1 MKLNKNL
8 VPVVFSGMLMVT
20 LSCGNNKDKADAYGN
35 FESDEVIISAQNT
48 GDLIMFDIE
57 EGMQLKK
64 GQLVGIIDTTSLVL
78 QKKQILAQK
87 RVLTAKNENI
97 RSQLEVQAEQLKNL
111 EREKSRLENLF
122 RQEAATEQQ
131 YEDMKGNVDVAHKQ
145 LESVKTQFRSVD
157 AEGKVLESQL
167 NLIQNQLDNCMII
180 NPLDGVVLEKYANNY
195 ELVTVGKSLYKIAN
209 LKDMELLVYVSGS
222 QLAGLHIG
230 DSVKVFVDNS
240 SNGLMEFPAV
250 ISWVSSEAEF
260 TPKIIQTREERINM
274 VYGVKL
280 IVKND
285 GTIKIGMPGEVK
297 FNPDNQEK

>member
-222 QLAGLHIG
+222 
-230 DSVKVFVDNS
+230 
-240 SNGLMEFPAV
+240 NGLMEFPAV

>member
-222 QLAGLHIG
+222 QLAGLKIG

-260 TPKIIQTREERINM
+260 TPKIIQTREERVNM

>member
-222 QLAGLHIG
+222 QLAGLKIG